1 MLGGTSQATITSF
14 ALLRLRRCWILRY
27 RVCMEMHLCSK
38 GNGTLLGASTPPGA
52 QGGPVPHTPPPVLV
66 WMDPYHAE
74 AVSSPTSAP
83 SDHDVPPVLDL

>member
-1 MLGGTSQATITSF
+1 
-14 ALLRLRRCWILRY
+14 
-27 RVCMEMHLCSK
+27 MEMHLCSK

-74 AVSSPTSAP
+74 AVSSPTSPP